1 MAVVRFKSTLKDSML
16 TPIAAALDA
25 GATGA
30 LILMYTGAMPAT
42 PETAISGNTLLG
54 TLTFATTAGA
64 IASGVFT
71 ASAITEDSVA
81 DNAGTAT
88 WARITDSAGT
98 PVMDV
103 DVTSTT
109 GSGAI
114 KLNSTNIAA
123 GGPIRISS
131 CTLTFP

>member
-16 TPIAAALDA
+16 TQIAAALDA

-30 LILMYTGAMPAT
+30 LILIYTGAMPAT

-64 IASGVFT
+64 IAGGVFT
-71 ASAITEDSVA
+71 AAAITEDSVA

-114 KLNSTNIAA
+114 KLNSTVIAA